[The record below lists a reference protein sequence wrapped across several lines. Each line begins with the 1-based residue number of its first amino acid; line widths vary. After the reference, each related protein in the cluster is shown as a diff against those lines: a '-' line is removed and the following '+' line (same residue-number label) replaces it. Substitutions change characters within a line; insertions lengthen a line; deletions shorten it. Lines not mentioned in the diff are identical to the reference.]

1 MLFQT
6 AILVKWSP
14 PPAPKLKLI
23 QTLPECSPIC
33 PLSPQVAQI
42 STNVPGPYRRL
53 SKKPWF
59 FRYFIFFSTKKRFY
73 SIQISYLESAHK
85 TTSNDVWFVSF
96 SNKKLFLQKIRARV
110 PLRDFSLKNSF
121 FGFHFFFISNYFWR
135 VETRISVEK
144 LRF

>member
-1 MLFQT
+1 MPATDLWNKKWSITTEDSWKKIFFFSTGLFQT

-33 PLSPQVAQI
+33 PLSPQLAQI
-42 STNVPGPYRRL
+42 SANVPGPYRSL

-85 TTSNDVWFVSF
+85 TASNDVWFVRF
-96 SNKKLFLQKIRARV
+96 SNKK
-110 PLRDFSLKNSF
+110 SF
-121 FGFHFFFISNYFWR
+121 DK
-135 VETRISVEK
+135 K
-144 LRF
+144 LG